1 MIDFQTFMDSR
12 KNLNF
17 AFKIRNLI
25 SVILFAFLSYSIF
38 NAVKPSLSSPE
49 LILGLFMACVSLT
62 LALSI
67 ISIKLRTVIETRK
80 NNEALHGYM
89 QEAVSIARQKGDYSV
104 VNNLLDSKYSVHM
117 ILVMSKFPIQSLD
130 FSQLTKWEKLPQ
142 ALAYFQKHNF
152 VTEDLTDHSRMSDY
166 LKSVYP
172 EFLTALAQ
180 SQGRI

>member
-1 MIDFQTFMDSR
+1 MVDFQTFMDSR
-12 KNLNF
+12 KYLNF
-17 AFKIRNLI
+17 SFKMRNLV
-25 SVILFAFLSYSIF
+25 SFILFSFLAYSIF
-38 NAVKPSLSSPE
+38 NTIKPSLSSPE

-62 LALSI
+62 IALSI
-67 ISIKLRTVIETRK
+67 ISVKIRAVIETRR
-80 NNEALHGYM
+80 NNESLHGYM
-89 QEAVSIARQKGDYSV
+89 QEAISLARLKGDYSV
-104 VNNLLDSKYSVHM
+104 VNQLLDSKYSVHM
-117 ILVMSKFPIQSLD
+117 ILVLSKFPISSLD
-130 FSQLTKWEKLPQ
+130 FNQMSKWEKLPQ